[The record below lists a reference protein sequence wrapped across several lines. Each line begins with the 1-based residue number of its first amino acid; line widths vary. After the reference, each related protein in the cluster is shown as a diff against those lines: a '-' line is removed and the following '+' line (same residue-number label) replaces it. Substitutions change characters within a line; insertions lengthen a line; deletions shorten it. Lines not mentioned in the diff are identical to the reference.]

1 MYTVSDFTAT
11 TNIILIDSN
20 TNKLQSI
27 KLKFQNKAFTDI
39 FFSNISN
46 TKVSEKTSSFWSYKL
61 D

>member
-27 KLKFQNKAFTDI
+27 KLKFQNKAFTDN
-39 FFSNISN
+39 FFQQYFKYKSLRENIQ
-46 TKVSEKTSSFWSYKL
+46 FL
-61 D
+61 IL